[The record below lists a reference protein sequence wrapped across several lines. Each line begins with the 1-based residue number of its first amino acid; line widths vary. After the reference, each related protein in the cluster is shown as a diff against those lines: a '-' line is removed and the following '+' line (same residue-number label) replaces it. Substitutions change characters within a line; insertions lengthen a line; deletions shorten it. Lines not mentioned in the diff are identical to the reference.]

1 MGLCRTSDGSKLKLP
16 SFFQR
21 PPPAEP
27 VLVADN
33 IPREDVTN
41 EIIRTYKYVYGMFQ
55 NWSITNVEN
64 LIYSPEGVLLP
75 PSSEIKVVGCE
86 YRPELELRHAG
97 GIEDWEVYCR

>member
-1 MGLCRTSDGSKLKLP
+1 MGLCRTSDGSILKLP

-21 PPPAEP
+21 NPPPEP
-27 VLVADN
+27 VLVSDN
-33 IPREDVTN
+33 MSQEDVVN
-41 EIIRTYKYVYGMFQ
+41 EILRTFKYVYGMFQ

-64 LIYSPEGVLLP
+64 LVYSPEGTLVQ
-75 PSSEIKVVGCE
+75 PSSEILVTGCN